1 MCEHVMSSPWLP
13 CNVTS
18 VTSQSLRSGSSRT
31 DMSLLHLS
39 AALGYSN
46 LIEHLIRWRTENP
59 SIILEVEVD
68 AFSCDKNECT
78 PLMWAIARGHREAS
92 SLLLRWNKGAI
103 NLCNKQGKSPLQVA
117 RRNGF
122 NVLADEIEKLQKEL
136 TLNSS
141 SNDSLL
147 LSSSSSLKTDS
158 CEVEK
163 QPPATP
169 TDHVSII
176 NKKASCRAS
185 FSSCSQKRYYFCS
198 GHFHEARRFQR
209 KTSSCDTGVELGLSS
224 SSEEE
229 EDDLEDGD
237 LEDAPISNPCSGSC
251 PSSQRSSFGTCDTSD
266 GMEFMEVN
274 SDRVLTIA
282 EHIIAAIPDRIK
294 GSHVKSDLESSGRSD
309 QSDSHDEIGI
319 SVDTIM
325 SHFNEGNSY
334 RYVNDPSATPTS
346 SPGSATSLQSPG
358 SITNLESPSPP
369 PTTADLCEF
378 FQASD
383 KLMQK
388 EFSSLTLSDQE
399 QRELYEAAKTIQKAY
414 RVYKGRKRQEQEKE
428 RSAAVLIQSYYR
440 RYKQYVYYK
449 QMTRAAQVIQ
459 NQFRNYCSKRF
470 KKCNNANGRSSSTT
484 SSVPGGKMMM
494 ATSCLYGLVGDS
506 SSGLCDA
513 SPSNGLK

>member
-1 MCEHVMSSPWLP
+1 
-13 CNVTS
+13 
-18 VTSQSLRSGSSRT
+18 
-31 DMSLLHLS
+31 MSLLHLS

-46 LIEHLIRWRTENP
+46 LIEHLIGWRTENP
-59 SIILEVEVD
+59 SIVLEVEVD

-78 PLMWAIARGHREAS
+78 PLMWAMARDHREAS
-92 SLLLRWNKGAI
+92 LLLLRWNKGAI
-103 NLCNKQGKSPLQVA
+103 NLCNKQGRSPLNVA
-117 RRNGF
+117 RRKGF
-122 NVLADEIEKLQKEL
+122 NVLADEIEKLQREL
-136 TLNSS
+136 ILNSS
-141 SNDSLL
+141 SDDSLL

-158 CEVEK
+158 LNEGEK

-176 NKKASCRAS
+176 NKKTSSRAS

-198 GHFHEARRFQR
+198 GHFHEAARRFQR

-224 SSEEE
+224 SDEEDEEE
-229 EDDLEDGD
+229 EDLNDGD
-237 LEDAPISNPCSGSC
+237 LGDVSTSNPCSGSC
-251 PSSQRSSFGTCDTSD
+251 LSSQRSSFGTCDTSD

-294 GSHVKSDLESSGRSD
+294 GSHVRSDLESSGRSD
-309 QSDSHDEIGI
+309 QSDSHSEIGM
-319 SVDTIM
+319 SVDAIM
-325 SHFNEGNSY
+325 NHFKESSSY
-334 RYVNDPSATPTS
+334 RYNVNDHSATPTS
-346 SPGSATSLQSPG
+346 SPGSASLQSPG

-428 RSAAVLIQSYYR
+428 RSAAILIQSYYR

-470 KKCNNANGRSSSTT
+470 KKCNNPNGRGSSSTT
-484 SSVPGGKMMM
+484 TSVPGSKIMGMNN
-494 ATSCLYGLVGDS
+494 SCLYGLVADPSPGI
-506 SSGLCDA
+506 CDMA

>member
-1 MCEHVMSSPWLP
+1 
-13 CNVTS
+13 
-18 VTSQSLRSGSSRT
+18 
-31 DMSLLHLS
+31 MSLLHLS

-46 LIEHLIRWRTENP
+46 LIEHLIGWRTENP
-59 SIILEVEVD
+59 SIVLEVEVD

-78 PLMWAIARGHREAS
+78 PLMWAMSRDHREAS
-92 SLLLRWNKGAI
+92 LLLLRWNKGAI
-103 NLCNKQGKSPLQVA
+103 NLCNKQGRSPLQVA
-117 RRNGF
+117 RRKGF
-122 NVLADEIEKLQKEL
+122 NVLADEIEKLQREL
-136 TLNSS
+136 LLNSS
-141 SNDSLL
+141 SSDDSLL
-147 LSSSSSLKTDS
+147 LSSSSSLKIDS
-158 CEVEK
+158 SEAEK

-176 NKKASCRAS
+176 NKKTSSRAS

-224 SSEEE
+224 SDEEE
-229 EDDLEDGD
+229 EDDDLNDGELGD
-237 LEDAPISNPCSGSC
+237 VSASNPCSGSC
-251 PSSQRSSFGTCDTSD
+251 LSSQRSSFGACDTSD

-294 GSHVKSDLESSGRSD
+294 GSHVRSDLESSGRSD
-309 QSDSHDEIGI
+309 QSDSHSNEMGM

-325 SHFNEGNSY
+325 NHFKESSY
-334 RYVNDPSATPTS
+334 RYVNDHSATPTS
-346 SPGSATSLQSPG
+346 SPGSASLQSPG

-428 RSAAVLIQSYYR
+428 RSAAILIQSYYR
-440 RYKQYVYYK
+440 RYKQYMYYK

-470 KKCNNANGRSSSTT
+470 KKCNNPNGRGSLSSSTSTT
-484 SSVPGGKMMM
+484 SIPGSKMMSM
-494 ATSCLYGLVGDS
+494 NNSCLYGLVADS
-506 SSGLCDA
+506 SQGICDA